1 MKAKWL
7 ATYTVTL
14 FALGAALYL
23 TFYCAGR

>member
-7 ATYTVTL
+7 ATYTVAF
-14 FALGAALYL
+14 FALGVALYL